1 MPRAKPPTNR
11 RRQWMV
17 NRPFQMRFIVGGL
30 LIAIATALLVLAGV
44 YLALWLT
51 LQIFELHREAVT
63 VQLFKNV
70 ALFVSLGVVIVAPVA
85 IWGLWKMALISTHQ
99 VAGPLVRIMGALK
112 QMRGGDFNVQLR
124 LRKGD
129 VLDELAEAVNQL
141 AEALRRHGR

>member
-1 MPRAKPPTNR
+1 
-11 RRQWMV
+11 MV
-17 NRPFQMRFIVGGL
+17 NRPFQMRFIVGVL
-30 LIAIATALLVLAGV
+30 LIAIAVALVMLAGI

-70 ALFVSLGVVIVAPVA
+70 ALFVSLGLMVCAPVLV
-85 IWGLWKMALISTHQ
+85 WGLSRLALVFAHR

-112 QMRGGDFNVQLR
+112 QMTGGDFNVQVR

-129 VLDELAEAVNQL
+129 VLDELAAAVNQL
-141 AEALRRHGR
+141 ADALRRRPR